1 LIVSAQPHFLAT
13 KASVGIRS
21 RVEDAELLWREER
34 AEAALLM
41 ALIAA
46 SATARRKYPECKD
59 GEGFERLLLDARR
72 WRLSLE
78 FRETQVPVER
88 LLWKWLR
95 CELVHEAGLPV
106 DIALAPVDGRGQLSA
121 RAGGAPDYELH
132 LSEAW
137 LHHVLDVVIYDPINR
152 NLFPEGWRDPIA

>member
-1 LIVSAQPHFLAT
+1 MGVR
-13 KASVGIRS
+13 K
-21 RVEDAELLWREER
+21 RVEDAELLWREGQ
-34 AEAALLM
+34 AEGSLLM

-46 SATARRKYPECKD
+46 SATARRKYPKLKD

-78 FRETQVPVER
+78 FRGDQVPIER

-106 DIALAPVDGRGQLSA
+106 DIELTPIAAVGELSA
-121 RAGGAPDYELH
+121 RAGGAPNHELQ

-137 LHHVLDVVIYDPINR
+137 LHHVLDVVIYDPVNQD
-152 NLFPEGWRDPIA
+152 LFPEGWRDAS

>member
-1 LIVSAQPHFLAT
+1 M
-13 KASVGIRS
+13 GIRR
-21 RVEDAELLWREER
+21 RVEDAELLWREGK
-34 AEAALLM
+34 AEGSLLM

-46 SATARRKYPECKD
+46 SATARRKYPELMD

-78 FRETQVPVER
+78 FRGAQVPIER

-106 DIALAPVDGRGQLSA
+106 DFELTPIVAVGELSA
-121 RAGGAPDYELH
+121 RAGGAPSYEPH

-137 LHHVLDVVIYDPINR
+137 LHHVLDVVIYDPVNR
-152 NLFPEGWRDPIA
+152 DLFPEDWRHAT

>member
-1 LIVSAQPHFLAT
+1 
-13 KASVGIRS
+13 
-21 RVEDAELLWREER
+21 
-34 AEAALLM
+34 M

-46 SATARRKYPECKD
+46 SATARRKYPTLKD
-59 GEGFERLLLDARR
+59 REGFERLLLDARK

-78 FRETQVPVER
+78 FRGAQVPIER

-106 DIALAPVDGRGQLSA
+106 DIRLTPITAVGELSA
-121 RAGGAPDYELH
+121 RAGGAPDYELQ

-137 LHHVLDVVIYDPINR
+137 LHHVLDVVIYDPVNR
-152 NLFPEGWRDPIA
+152 DLFPEGWRGAV

>member
-1 LIVSAQPHFLAT
+1 M
-13 KASVGIRS
+13 GIRS
-21 RVEDAELLWREER
+21 RVEDAELLWREGR

-41 ALIAA
+41 ALVAA
-46 SATARRKYPECKD
+46 SATARRKYPNDKD
-59 GEGFERLLLDARR
+59 GEGFERLLLDARQ

-78 FRETQVPVER
+78 FRGTQVPVER

-106 DIALAPVDGRGQLSA
+106 DVSLTPAAPTPDLSA
-121 RAGGAPDYELH
+121 RAGGAPNYELR

-137 LHHVLDVVIYDPINR
+137 LHHVLDVVVYDPINR
-152 NLFPEGWRDPIA
+152 DLFPEGWRKEGN

>member
-1 LIVSAQPHFLAT
+1 M
-13 KASVGIRS
+13 GIRN
-21 RVEDAELLWREER
+21 RVEDAELLWREDR

-41 ALIAA
+41 ALVAA
-46 SATARRKYPECKD
+46 SATARRKYPEHKD
-59 GEGFERLLLDARR
+59 GEGFERLLLDAHT

-78 FRETQVPVER
+78 FRGEQVPVER

-106 DIALAPVDGRGQLSA
+106 DIALAPVDGRGGLSA

-137 LHHVLDVVIYDPINR
+137 LHHMLDVVICDPINR
-152 NLFPEGWRDPIA
+152 DLFPEGWRGTAPETDRAATD